1 MQSRSWSFVGLV
13 GLVLL
18 FAGCAGPARMN
29 DESRTLYVTQH
40 PETPPEFASSILAG
54 NIMVGMD
61 QTMVTAAWGA
71 PSRTEKV
78 PAHDQWDEKW
88 TYGNYLVN
96 NAVTQLYFQKG
107 LLVLYEFVNTQ
118 TQSKMTVSDPNQ
130 KLPLRSQPPAG
141 GSKSGGGP

>member
-1 MQSRSWSFVGLV
+1 MQSRWWWSVVLV
-13 GLVLL
+13 GLPLL
-18 FAGCAGPARMN
+18 PAGCAGPARIS

-78 PAHDQWDEKW
+78 PAHEQWDEKW

-96 NAVTQLYFQKG
+96 NAVTHLYFQQG

-118 TQSKMTVSDPNQ
+118 TQSKMTVADPNQ
-130 KLPLRSQPPAG
+130 KLPLRSQPPG
-141 GSKSGGGP
+141 GSAKSGGGP